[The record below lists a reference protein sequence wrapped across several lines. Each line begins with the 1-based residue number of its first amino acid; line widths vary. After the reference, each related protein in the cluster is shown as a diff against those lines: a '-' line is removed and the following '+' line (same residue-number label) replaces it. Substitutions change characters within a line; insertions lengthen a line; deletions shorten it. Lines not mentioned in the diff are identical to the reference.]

1 MLFHVKVQFGS
12 IIRIWKLPETKKFE
26 LLSTFSKEAFQ
37 IDDKTKFSIE
47 FEDYEGDFITI
58 TNEED
63 LENIISINVEEIKK
77 KSLKLLIK
85 IEKGTEKKHENEK
98 QVQQKIELLNES
110 KLVVKRQAIDGELH
124 YVKPVSKPQLID
136 EAPQSNQTKNRFK
149 PPRIIKHDD
158 NLKRKNYG

>member
-85 IEKGTEKKHENEK
+85 IEKGTEKK
-98 QVQQKIELLNES
+98 
-110 KLVVKRQAIDGELH
+110 
-124 YVKPVSKPQLID
+124 
-136 EAPQSNQTKNRFK
+136 T
-149 PPRIIKHDD
+149 
-158 NLKRKNYG
+158 